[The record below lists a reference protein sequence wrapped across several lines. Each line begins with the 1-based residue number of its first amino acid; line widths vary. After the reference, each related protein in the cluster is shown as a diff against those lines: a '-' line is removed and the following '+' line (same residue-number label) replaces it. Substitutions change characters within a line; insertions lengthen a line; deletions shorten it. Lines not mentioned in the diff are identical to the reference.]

1 MKGSPKGGELM
12 RMFLTIAAGAALG
25 YGFYLLVGCGSGS
38 CLFFS
43 NPYIAAFVGGLVSLS
58 MSDGKKIT

>member
-1 MKGSPKGGELM
+1 M

-25 YGFYLLVGCGSGS
+25 YGFYLLVGCGTGS

-43 NPYIAAFVGGLVSLS
+43 NPYLAAFFGGLIGLS
-58 MSDGKKIT
+58 MSGGKKIA

>member
-1 MKGSPKGGELM
+1 M

-25 YGFYLLVGCGSGS
+25 YGFYLLVGCGTGS

-43 NPYIAAFVGGLVSLS
+43 NPYIAAFIGGLVSLS